1 MYFSLKF
8 LNRKTLFILLAF
20 ALMLLA
26 FGITA
31 ICLNG
36 RAEAVAGDVGQKP
49 IYAVDTDEKRIAI
62 SFDATWGAEHT
73 ETILDILDENE
84 VKTTFF
90 LVNLWMEEFP
100 DMVEEIASRGH
111 EVQLHSMSH
120 PHFPELSEHQMR
132 RELEANNE
140 KIQELTG
147 KKGTLFRPPYGDYN
161 DAVLATGRDMGL
173 EVIQWSVDSLDWQ
186 GITASEIIQRV
197 SNSVAPG
204 SIVLFHNNGDY
215 TAEALDILLPQLLEE
230 GYEIVPVSS
239 LIYTENYTVDQNGIQ
254 HSND

>member
-1 MYFSLKF
+1 MLTVFFLMLCAFAVAAFF
-8 LNRKTLFILLAF
+8 LNSR
-20 ALMLLA
+20 
-26 FGITA
+26 TA
-31 ICLNG
+31 SVSGNI
-36 RAEAVAGDVGQKP
+36 GQKP
-49 IYAVDTDEKRIAI
+49 IYAVDTDEKRMAI

-73 ETILDILDENE
+73 ETILKILDENE

-100 DMVEEIASRGH
+100 DMVGEIASRGH

-140 KIQELTG
+140 KIQALTG

-161 DAVLATGRDMGL
+161 DAVLATARDMGL

-186 GITASEIIQRV
+186 GIAASEIVSRV
-197 SNSVAPG
+197 SDSVAPG
-204 SIVLFHNNGDY
+204 SIVLFHNNGDH
-215 TAEALDILLPQLLEE
+215 TAEALEVLLPQLLAE

-239 LIYTENYTVDQNGIQ
+239 LIYSENYTVDQNGIQ
-254 HSND
+254 HLNG

>member
-1 MYFSLKF
+1 
-8 LNRKTLFILLAF
+8 
-20 ALMLLA
+20 
-26 FGITA
+26 
-31 ICLNG
+31 
-36 RAEAVAGDVGQKP
+36 
-49 IYAVDTDEKRIAI
+49 
-62 SFDATWGAEHT
+62 
-73 ETILDILDENE
+73 
-84 VKTTFF
+84 
-90 LVNLWMEEFP
+90 
-100 DMVEEIASRGH
+100 
-111 EVQLHSMSH
+111 
-120 PHFPELSEHQMR
+120 MR

-161 DAVLATGRDMGL
+161 DAVLATVRDMGL

-215 TAEALDILLPQLLEE
+215 TAEALEILLPRLLEE